1 MKGKQTVF
9 KFLTIVILLLASAV
23 YAQNARNPVIYADV
37 PDMSIIRVG
46 DTYYMSSTTMHMS
59 PGVPIMKSKDLV
71 NWQLVSYAYDVLDNV
86 DELNLN
92 NGKSTYGRG
101 SWASSLR
108 YHKGTYYV
116 STFAGTTDKTY
127 IYSTKNI
134 EKGPWKKSAFKPALH
149 DHSLFFDDNGRAYMI
164 YGGGKIKL
172 VELKPDLSGIKEDS
186 KEQVIIENASA
197 PASTA
202 RGGLPAEGSQLF
214 KINGKYYLFN
224 ISWPAGGMRTVIVH
238 RADKIT
244 GPYEGKVALQDK
256 GVAQGG
262 LISTPGGEWYAYLF
276 RDFGAVGRIPYWVP
290 VKWEKGWPVLGTDG
304 KVPETLRLPQS
315 QGYMPG
321 IVSSDEFI
329 RRKKGPDLPLVW
341 QWNHNPNNNLWSV
354 RQRPGYLR
362 LTTGRIDSSILQ
374 AKNTLTQRTFGPQ
387 SSAVTSLD
395 ATNMKEGDCAGLL
408 LLQKDYGFI
417 GVKVRSG
424 KKAIVVEMAKS
435 AEPVEVPFDQN
446 VVFLKA
452 DCDFKDR
459 SDKAYFYYS
468 LDGIS
473 WKRLGPELK
482 MSYTIPHF
490 MGYRFGLFN
499 YATQTAGGY
508 ADFDFFHLNDSIT
521 AVK

>member
-1 MKGKQTVF
+1 
-9 KFLTIVILLLASAV
+9 
-23 YAQNARNPVIYADV
+23 
-37 PDMSIIRVG
+37 
-46 DTYYMSSTTMHMS
+46 
-59 PGVPIMKSKDLV
+59 
-71 NWQLVSYAYDVLDNV
+71 
-86 DELNLN
+86 
-92 NGKSTYGRG
+92 
-101 SWASSLR
+101 
-108 YHKGTYYV
+108 
-116 STFAGTTDKTY
+116 
-127 IYSTKNI
+127 
-134 EKGPWKKSAFKPALH
+134 
-149 DHSLFFDDNGRAYMI
+149 
-164 YGGGKIKL
+164 
-172 VELKPDLSGIKEDS
+172 
-186 KEQVIIENASA
+186 
-197 PASTA
+197 
-202 RGGLPAEGSQLF
+202 
-214 KINGKYYLFN
+214 
-224 ISWPAGGMRTVIVH
+224 
-238 RADKIT
+238 
-244 GPYEGKVALQDK
+244 
-256 GVAQGG
+256 
-262 LISTPGGEWYAYLF
+262 
-276 RDFGAVGRIPYWVP
+276 
-290 VKWEKGWPVLGTDG
+290 
-304 KVPETLRLPQS
+304 
-315 QGYMPG
+315 MPG

-499 YATQTAGGY
+499 YATKVTGGY
-508 ADFDFFHLNDSIT
+508 ADFDYFSIEN
-521 AVK
+521 K